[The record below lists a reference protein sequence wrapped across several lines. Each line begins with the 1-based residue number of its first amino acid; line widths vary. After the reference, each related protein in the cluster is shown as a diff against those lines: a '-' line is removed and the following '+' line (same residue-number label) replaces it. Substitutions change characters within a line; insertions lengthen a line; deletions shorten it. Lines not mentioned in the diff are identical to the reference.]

1 MGSVARDLQELT
13 FPTGPGPVLG
23 QQPSKLLP
31 SMFQWV
37 DLNQRLNVLDIGPAL
52 SETVEF
58 FGAYKCRLH
67 FFDLFSEGFVR
78 EEQQSLSE
86 KELRQAFEAS
96 LQLPQGTRLDLCF
109 FWDFLCYLDDAALRA
124 FNSALRPFLHDG
136 TRAHGFGV
144 HHMAIRLEN
153 RHYGIV
159 RSDSLSTRARRLP
172 ALTQH
177 PHSQVEMQDMFGA
190 FDFERGLMLADGKLE
205 LLMKARR

>member
-1 MGSVARDLQELT
+1 MGSVARDLQEQT
-13 FPTGPGPVLG
+13 SPTGPGPVLG
-23 QQPSKLLP
+23 EQASKLLP

-37 DLNQRLNVLDIGPAL
+37 DLNQRLNVLEIGPAL
-52 SETVEF
+52 PETVEF
-58 FGAYKCRLH
+58 FGGFKCRLH
-67 FFDLFSEGFVR
+67 FFDLFRERFVR

-124 FNSALRPFLHDG
+124 FNSALRPWLHEG

-159 RSDSLSTRARRLP
+159 RSDRLSTRARRLP
-172 ALTQH
+172 ALSQH
-177 PHSQVEMQDMFGA
+177 PHSQVEMQDMFSA